1 VPDTDDAETK
11 TRTDRNQLIA
21 AVLLG
26 LAATLT
32 AVAAYSAALADGEA
46 LEGYTN
52 STRTLNDANAF
63 FAQGQHIHG
72 VDQSQFLEYA
82 DAVYADDAAR
92 ADYLTTLM
100 RPELKDAVEWWQET
114 DEAVTPFDELEGNPY
129 AIEDFGVAHELED
142 EAAVQFDQGVD
153 ADEQGDVFE
162 LAVVFFALALFFG
175 GIATVFDR
183 QVVVTAL
190 FGIAAGVLVFGSVI
204 YVLAL

>member
-1 VPDTDDAETK
+1 MPDTDDAETK

-142 EAAVQFDQGVD
+142 EAAVLFDQGVD

>member
-1 VPDTDDAETK
+1 MPDTDDAETK

-21 AVLLG
+21 AVILG

>member
-1 VPDTDDAETK
+1 MPDTDDAETK

>member
-1 VPDTDDAETK
+1 MPDTDDAETK

-26 LAATLT
+26 VAATLT
-32 AVAAYSAALADGEA
+32 AVAAYSAALSDGEA
-46 LEGYTN
+46 LEGYTS

-63 FAQGQHIHG
+63 FAQGNTTEASDRSLF
-72 VDQSQFLEYA
+72 VEYA
-82 DAVYADDAAR
+82 NAVYAEDSAR

-100 RPELKDAVEWWQET
+100 RPELQDALDWWQET

-129 AIEDFGVAHELED
+129 AIDDYATAHELED
-142 EAAVQFDQGVD
+142 EAAVQFDDGVD
-153 ADEQGDVFE
+153 ADEQGDSFE

-175 GIATVFDR
+175 GVATVFDR
-183 QVVVTAL
+183 QVVTAAL
-190 FGIAAGVLVFGSVI
+190 LGLAVAVLVVGSVV